1 MTHSHPEERIFCPR
15 HDCDGFRETISGE
28 VRVAI
33 LGGGETAQELAEQLR
48 VVPGVRITG
57 LWSERPSGPLR
68 CWAAVRGLVV
78 HEKLGTLVEETQNDL
93 ILDTC
98 EGETIAAR
106 VQALGTESSPILP
119 ASHARFLATLLADIS
134 RRMQVSASRYC
145 AADATRHCFS
155 HLGQALLRRLADLAG
170 EGSAFLPILPLV
182 DPDAGLYHRD
192 ILVHYLDQR
201 LAALRHYGEPV
212 MLLLAGITGS
222 KSAPTQWTEATEACP
237 PENLRSA
244 SRHLFRQIQG
254 LSENVELV
262 GYLGG
267 GRIAAVLTRLTG
279 DEAVLLAESF
289 LIDAKDE
296 ATDPG
301 LRDEDGSRAPCAALA
316 VLDSPDCIPPG
327 MDAQVLLDRI
337 EEELATSMMNQDDL
351 VVFAPGSDSP
361 LACPNPHTE
370 TTRS

>member
-1 MTHSHPEERIFCPR
+1 MTHIHPEERIFCPR

-68 CWAAVRGLVV
+68 CWAAVRGLVI
-78 HEKLGTLVEETQNDL
+78 HEKLGTLAEETQNDL

-106 VQALGTESSPILP
+106 VQALGSESSPILP

-145 AADATRHCFS
+145 AAYATRHCFS

-182 DPDAGLYHRD
+182 DPDTGLYHRD

-201 LAALRHYGEPV
+201 LAALRRYGEPV
-212 MLLLAGITGS
+212 MLLLAGVAG
-222 KSAPTQWTEATEACP
+222 TEPDPARSGETAEAGP
-237 PENLRSA
+237 PENLRSV

-254 LSENVELV
+254 LGENVELL

-296 ATDPG
+296 TADPG
-301 LRDEDGSRAPCAALA
+301 PRDDNGSRAPCAALA
-316 VLDSPDCIPPG
+316 VLESPDCIPPG
-327 MDAQVLLDRI
+327 MDARVLLDRI
-337 EEELATSMMNQDDL
+337 EDELATSMMNQDDL

-361 LACPNPHTE
+361 LACPPPHTE